1 MKLLRKQRM
10 SNLRLNKIKPQT
22 PISIIVHGANRVGY
36 LTAKTL
42 IDQGCYVV
50 IIDRFN
56 SETKKYLSE
65 LKKSELFDFF
75 DFKGFNSLFKNIKR
89 FDYLFYF
96 LNAKLTKEEFDSK
109 EFLNETKILEETLVN
124 TKKNH
129 GKFSLLTSLSLNR
142 ELANRVNNEKLS
154 TPSPYSNMELQKYCE
169 TLAAEFKDK
178 SNINLRILR
187 LGTVIGGGVERV
199 DNEIL
204 HELLSDSVRKN
215 QITIKGEGLDM
226 HSLIH
231 EADATYG
238 ILKLSFSENTK
249 GEVISLAN
257 KNDYT
262 TLSLA
267 YKLLELNTEAQTIRF
282 VENPEDQFLIQ
293 DLYVPAPY
301 ATKYDW
307 DQQMPLEEA
316 LVEQLQKYYESS
328 NKSWDIDK
336 KGKKKEKEKTVKMGK
351 TKLGGFLSKLF
362 GPVKKAVRQKQE
374 KPFDSKK
381 LFTTLSSS
389 LGVIALTYFVI
400 YPILGTL
407 IGVFLINSSTKALTT
422 SVLDMDQAQSRRNIE
437 KLDRNI
443 NRVSQSVDS
452 MYWIFK
458 VTGQDELY
466 DNSTQLILGA
476 QYTVQ
481 GASELIEAVYPLTE
495 YIRDFQPA
503 LDFQTSTPSTT
514 REYRSYLEEIEKN
527 SYKLEE
533 ASYKIALAS
542 QVINNLNTTV
552 FPHSLQ
558 DKILEIKD
566 IITQLE
572 EGTKSFK
579 EINSF
584 LPDLLGVSGRKR
596 YLILLQNETEIRSTG
611 GWLTSY
617 GIIGI
622 EGGQI
627 RELFVDDIYNA
638 DGTLRVQNKRYTPP
652 RSMSNALEITQWPFS
667 LVNWYP
673 DLSDTL
679 NEAEPFVRDLG
690 KGNTLDGLITI
701 DVTFVQKLLKRW
713 GGIEVPG
720 ETELITSENLHS
732 RIFQMHE
739 EFTPGS
745 TQKTTFLANLANE
758 VVKKILSMNVEEL
771 IEIGDIFESTLNEKH
786 LQATFKNR
794 SAFNF
799 FSTQNWANAM
809 SSDYN
814 NAPIAIDWNWGGN
827 KANLYLDKNHNLII
841 NIKDTDTIDFTYS
854 LTVENSSSS
863 EEYPEGEYINY
874 QRIYVPSGAQVMRVS
889 GIEKNEYTVYREG
902 GFKVIGGWFNVPIKS
917 TNTLEISYRLERID
931 QTSNFPITL
940 QEQNAFFDVNLF
952 KQPGEKR
959 HAYKLD
965 ISYPSTWNL
974 ESSKE
979 LNSISNQLSGRFELN
994 QDLEFPITWR
1004 IPN

>member
-1 MKLLRKQRM
+1 M
-10 SNLRLNKIKPQT
+10 SNLRLNKIKLQT
-22 PISIIVHGANRVGY
+22 PISIIVHGGNRVGY

-42 IDQGCYVV
+42 MEQGCYVV

-75 DFKGFNSLFKNIKR
+75 DFKGFDTLFKNVKR

-96 LNAKLTKEEFDSK
+96 LNSQLSKTEFDSK

-129 GKFSLLTSLSLNR
+129 GKFSLITSLPLNR

-178 SNINLRILR
+178 SNLNLRILR
-187 LGTVIGGGVERV
+187 LGTVIGSGVEKV

-204 HELLSDSVRKN
+204 HNLLSDTVKKS

-226 HSLIH
+226 HSIIH

-282 VENPEDQFLIQ
+282 VENPESQFIVQ
-293 DLYVPAPY
+293 DLYVPAPH
-301 ATKYDW
+301 ATKYGW
-307 DQQMPLEEA
+307 AQQVTLEEA
-316 LVEQLQKYYESS
+316 LVEQIQEYYDSM
-328 NKSWDIDK
+328 NKTWDVEE
-336 KGKKKEKEKTVKMGK
+336 KGQKKEKQKDNTTIGK
-351 TKLGGFLSKLF
+351 TKLGEFFSGLF
-362 GPVKKAVRQKQE
+362 SPVKKAVE
-374 KPFDSKK
+374 KKEKKTFDSKK
-381 LFTTLSSS
+381 FITVLLSS
-389 LGVIALTYFVI
+389 LGILALTYFVI

-407 IGVFLINSSTKALTT
+407 IGVFLINSSTKDLTT
-422 SVLDMDQAQSRRNIE
+422 SVLDMDQVQSRRNIE
-437 KLDRNI
+437 RLDRNI
-443 NRVSQSVDS
+443 TRVAQSVDS
-452 MYWIFK
+452 MYWIFR
-458 VTGQDELY
+458 VTGKNELY

-481 GASELIEAVYPLTE
+481 GAAELIEAVYPLTE
-495 YIRDFQPA
+495 YIRDFEPA

-514 REYRSYLEEIEKN
+514 REYRSYLEEIERN

-533 ASYKIALAS
+533 ASYKISLAS
-542 QVINNLNTTV
+542 QIINNLNTTV
-552 FPHSLQ
+552 FPNSLQ

-566 IITQLE
+566 IISQLQ
-572 EGTKSFK
+572 EGTESFT

-617 GIIGI
+617 GVIGI

-638 DGTLRVQNKRYTPP
+638 DGTLRVQNKRHIPP
-652 RSMSNALEITQWPFS
+652 RSMANALEITQWPFA

-673 DLSDTL
+673 DLLDTL
-679 NEAEPFVRDLG
+679 NEAEPFIRDLG
-690 KGNTLDGLITI
+690 KGNSLDGLITI
-701 DVTFVQKLLKRW
+701 DVTFMQRLLERW

-720 ETELITSENLHS
+720 ETELITSDNLHS
-732 RIFQMHE
+732 KIFEMHE

-745 TQKTTFLANLANE
+745 TRKATFLANLANE
-758 VVKKILSMNVEEL
+758 IVKKILSMDIGEL
-771 IEIGDIFESTLNEKH
+771 IEIGDIFESTLDEKH

-794 SAFNF
+794 DAFNF
-799 FSTQNWANAM
+799 FSSRNWANSM
-809 SSDYN
+809 STEYN
-814 NAPIAIDWNWGGN
+814 SAPITIDWNWGGN
-827 KANLYLDKNHNLII
+827 KANLYLDKNHNLNI
-841 NIKDTDTIDFTYS
+841 NIRDLDTIDFTYS

-863 EEYPEGEYINY
+863 ETYPEGGYVNY
-874 QRIYVPSGAQVMRVS
+874 QRIYIPAEAVILKIDGLKENKYSVFKES
-889 GIEKNEYTVYREG
+889 
-902 GFKVIGGWFNVPIKS
+902 GFKVIGGWFNVPIRS
-917 TNTLEISYRLERID
+917 TETLEISYRIERGQEGIH
-931 QTSNFPITL
+931 FPIVL
-940 QEQNAFFDVNLF
+940 EEQNAFFNVNLF
-952 KQPGEKR
+952 KQPGERR

-974 ESSKE
+974 ESSKG
-979 LNSISNQLSGRFELN
+979 LNSISSQLSGRFELN
-994 QDLEFPITWR
+994 QDLQFPIIWR

>member
-1 MKLLRKQRM
+1 M

-22 PISIIVHGANRVGY
+22 PIAIIVHGGNRVGY

-42 IDQGCYVV
+42 IEQGCYVV

-75 DFKGFNSLFKNIKR
+75 DFKGFNSLFKNVKR

-96 LNAKLTKEEFDSK
+96 LNEKLSKEEFDSK

-124 TKKNH
+124 TKKNN
-129 GKFSLLTSLSLNR
+129 GKFSLITSLSLNR

-178 SNINLRILR
+178 SNLNLRIIR
-187 LGTVIGGGVERV
+187 LGTVIGRGIEKV

-204 HELLSDSVRKN
+204 HNLINDTVRKS
-215 QITIKGEGLDM
+215 QITIKGEGLDI

-257 KNDYT
+257 KNNYT

-267 YKLLELNTEAQTIRF
+267 YKLLELNTEAKTIRF
-282 VENPEDQFLIQ
+282 VENPEGQFLIQ
-293 DLYVPAPY
+293 DLYVPAPP

-307 DQQMPLEEA
+307 AQQVTLEEA
-316 LVEQLQKYYESS
+316 LVEQIQEYYDSA
-328 NKSWDIDK
+328 NKSWEMEE
-336 KGKKKEKEKTVKMGK
+336 GSKKEIAKKSTVTVGK
-351 TKLGGFLSKLF
+351 TKLGEFLSGLLA
-362 GPVKKAVRQKQE
+362 PVKKTFSNKEE
-374 KPFDSKK
+374 KKFNPKK
-381 LFTTLSSS
+381 IFTLILSTLGI
-389 LGVIALTYFVI
+389 LALTYFVI

-407 IGVFLINSSTKALTT
+407 IGLFLINSSTKDLTA
-422 SVLDMDQAQSRRNIE
+422 SVLDMNQVQSKEEIE

-443 NRVSQSVDS
+443 TRVAQSVNN
-452 MYWIFK
+452 MFWIFK
-458 VTGQDELY
+458 ITGQDELY

-481 GASELIEAVYPLTE
+481 GAEELLDAVYPLTK
-495 YIRDFQPA
+495 YVRDFEPA
-503 LDFQTSTPSTT
+503 LDFQGSTPSTT
-514 REYRSYLEEIEKN
+514 REYRTYLEEIDDN

-533 ASYKIALAS
+533 ASYKISLAS
-542 QVINNLNTTV
+542 EIINNLDTTV
-552 FPHSLQ
+552 FPNSLQ

-566 IITQLE
+566 IISQLE
-572 EGTKSFK
+572 EGTQSFS
-579 EINSF
+579 EINAF
-584 LPDLLGVSGRKR
+584 IPDLLGVDGRKR
-596 YLILLQNETEIRSTG
+596 YLIFFQNEGEIRSTG

-638 DGTLRVQNKRYTPP
+638 DGTLRVQNKTYTPP
-652 RSMSNALEITQWPFS
+652 RSMSNALEITQWPFA

-679 NEAEPFVRDLG
+679 TEAEPFIKDLG
-690 KGNTLDGLITI
+690 KGNTLDGLITVN
-701 DVTFVQKLLKRW
+701 VTFVQKLLERW

-720 ETELITSENLHS
+720 ETELVTSENLYPK
-732 RIFQMHE
+732 IFQMHE

-758 VVKKILSMNVEEL
+758 IIKKILSMDISEL
-771 IEIGDIFESTLNEKH
+771 IEMGGVFEESLEEKH
-786 LQATFKNR
+786 LQATFRNR
-794 SAFNF
+794 GAYNF
-799 FSTQNWANAM
+799 FSSRDWANAM
-809 SSDYN
+809 SPEYN
-814 NAPIAIDWNWGGN
+814 DAPIAIDWNWGGN
-827 KANLYLDKNHNLII
+827 KANLYLDKNHTLTVNVR
-841 NIKDTDTIDFTYS
+841 DTDTVDFTYT
-854 LTVENSSSS
+854 LTVENTSSSK
-863 EEYPEGEYINY
+863 EYPEGDYVNY
-874 QRIYVPSGAQVMRVS
+874 QRIYIPPEAKVLKISGF
-889 GIEKNEYTVYREG
+889 ENDEYTTYRES
-902 GFKVIGGWFNVPIKS
+902 GFKIIGGWFNIPIE
-917 TNTLEISYRLERID
+917 TTENITVSYRVERGGEG
-931 QTSNFPITL
+931 SNFPITL
-940 QEQNAFFDVNLF
+940 QEENAFFNLNLF

-974 ESSKE
+974 ESSPG
-979 LNSISNQLSGRFELN
+979 LSSISSQLSGRFELS
-994 QDLEFPITWR
+994 QDLEYPIIWR

>member
-1 MKLLRKQRM
+1 M
-10 SNLRLNKIKPQT
+10 
-22 PISIIVHGANRVGY
+22 
-36 LTAKTL
+36 
-42 IDQGCYVV
+42 
-50 IIDRFN
+50 
-56 SETKKYLSE
+56 
-65 LKKSELFDFF
+65 FDFF
-75 DFKGFNSLFKNIKR
+75 DFKGFNTLFKNVKR

-96 LNAKLTKEEFDSK
+96 LNNQLAKEEFDSR
-109 EFLNETKILEETLVN
+109 EFLSETKILEETLVN

-129 GKFSLLTSLSLNR
+129 GKFSLITSLALNR

-178 SNINLRILR
+178 SNLNLRILR
-187 LGTVIGGGVERV
+187 LGTVIGGGVEKV

-204 HELLSDSVRKN
+204 HNLLSDTVKKS

-238 ILKLSFSENTK
+238 ILKLSFSDNTK

-282 VENPEDQFLIQ
+282 VENPESQFIVQ
-293 DLYVPAPY
+293 DLYVPAPHS
-301 ATKYDW
+301 TKYGW
-307 DQQMPLEEA
+307 AQQVTLEEA
-316 LVEQLQKYYESS
+316 LVEQIQGYYDST
-328 NKSWDIDK
+328 NKTWDIEEK
-336 KGKKKEKEKTVKMGK
+336 EQKKKKQRDNTTVGK
-351 TKLGGFLSKLF
+351 TKLGEFLYGLF
-362 GPVKKAVRQKQE
+362 NPVKKVIE
-374 KPFDSKK
+374 KKEEKK
-381 LFTTLSSS
+381 FNPKKFFTILLSS
-389 LGVIALTYFVI
+389 LAILALTYFLI
-400 YPILGTL
+400 DPIFGTL
-407 IGVFLINSSTKALTT
+407 IGVFLINSSTQDLTT
-422 SVLDMDQAQSRRNIE
+422 SILDMDQTQSRRNIE
-437 KLDRNI
+437 RLDRNI
-443 NRVSQSVDS
+443 NRVSQSVES

-458 VTGQDELY
+458 VTGKDELY

-481 GASELIEAVYPLTE
+481 GAGELIEAVYPLTE
-495 YIRDFQPA
+495 YIRDFEPA
-503 LDFQTSTPSTT
+503 LDFQTSTPTTT
-514 REYRSYLEEIEKN
+514 REYRTYLEEIERN

-533 ASYKIALAS
+533 ASYKISLAS
-542 QVINNLNTTV
+542 QIVNNLNTTV
-552 FPHSLQ
+552 FPNFLQ

-566 IITQLE
+566 IISQLQ
-572 EGTKSFK
+572 EGTRSFT

-617 GIIGI
+617 GVIGI

-638 DGTLRVQNKRYTPP
+638 DGTLRVQNKSYIPP
-652 RSMSNALEITQWPFS
+652 RSMSNALEITQWPFA

-673 DLSDTL
+673 DLKDTL
-679 NEAEPFVRDLG
+679 NEAEPFIRDLG
-690 KGNTLDGLITI
+690 KGNSIDGLITI
-701 DVTFVQKLLKRW
+701 DVTFVQRLLERW

-720 ETELITSENLHS
+720 ETELVTSNNLHAK
-732 RIFQMHE
+732 IFEMHE

-745 TQKTTFLANLANE
+745 TRKATFLANLANE
-758 VVKKILSMNVEEL
+758 IVKKILSMNVQEL
-771 IEIGDIFESTLNEKH
+771 IGIGDIFENTLNEKH
-786 LQATFKNR
+786 LQATFKNND
-794 SAFNF
+794 AFNF
-799 FSTQNWANAM
+799 FSARNWANSM
-809 SSDYN
+809 SSDYD

-827 KANLYLDKNHNLII
+827 KANLYLDKNHNLSI
-841 NIKDTDTIDFTYS
+841 NVRDLDTIEFAYS
-854 LTVENSSSS
+854 LTVENSSTS
-863 EEYPEGEYINY
+863 ETYPEGEYINY
-874 QRIYVPSGAQVMRVS
+874 QRVYIPAEAKILRISGLEENDYSVF
-889 GIEKNEYTVYREG
+889 RES
-902 GFKVIGGWFNVPIKS
+902 GFKVIGGWFNVPIGS
-917 TNTLEISYRLERID
+917 TETLEISYRIERGG
-931 QTSNFPITL
+931 QGSSFPIIL
-940 QEQNAFFDVNLF
+940 EEQNAFFNVNLF

-974 ESSKE
+974 ESSKG

-994 QDLEFPITWR
+994 QDLEFPIIWR
-1004 IPN
+1004 VPN

>member
-1 MKLLRKQRM
+1 M
-10 SNLRLNKIKPQT
+10 SNLRFNKIKPQT
-22 PISIIVHGANRVGY
+22 PVSIIVHGGNRVGY

-42 IDQGCYVV
+42 IEQGSYVV

-75 DFKGFNSLFKNIKR
+75 DFKGFNSVFKNIKR

-96 LNAKLTKEEFDSK
+96 LNSKLEKEEFDSK
-109 EFLNETKILEETLVN
+109 GFLNETKILEDTLVN

-129 GKFSLLTSLSLNR
+129 GKFSLITSLALNR

-154 TPSPYSNMELQKYCE
+154 TPSPYSNIELQKYCE

-178 SNINLRILR
+178 SDINLRILR
-187 LGTVIGGGVERV
+187 LGTVIGSGVEEV

-204 HELLSDSVRKN
+204 HNLLSDSVKKN
-215 QITIKGEGLDM
+215 QITIKGEGLDI

-238 ILKLSFSENTK
+238 ILKLSFSDNTK

-282 VENPEDQFLIQ
+282 VEDPEDKFLIQ
-293 DLYVPAPY
+293 DLYVPAPH
-301 ATKYDW
+301 ASKYGW
-307 DQQMPLEEA
+307 IQQVSLEEG
-316 LVEQLQKYYESS
+316 LIEQIQKYYESS
-328 NKSWDIDK
+328 NRSWDIDK
-336 KGKKKEKEKTVKMGK
+336 KAEKRKKKKSTVTVGK
-351 TKLGGFLSKLF
+351 TKLGEFLSGLF
-362 GPVKKAVRQKQE
+362 SPVKRAVR
-374 KPFDSKK
+374 KK
-381 LFTTLSSS
+381 EGKSFSVKKFFTILLSS
-389 LGVIALTYFVI
+389 LGVLALTYFII

-407 IGVFLINSSTKALTT
+407 IGVFLINTSTKDLTT
-422 SVLDMDQAQSRRNIE
+422 SVLDMDQDQSRKNVER
-437 KLDRNI
+437 LDRNI
-443 NRVSQSVDS
+443 SRVSQSVDS

-458 VTGQDELY
+458 LTGQNELY

-476 QYTVQ
+476 QYTTQ
-481 GASELIEAVYPLTE
+481 GAAELIEAVYPLTE
-495 YIRDFQPA
+495 YIKDFEPA
-503 LDFQTSTPSTT
+503 LDFQTATPSTT

-527 SYKLEE
+527 NYKLEE

-542 QVINNLNTTV
+542 QIVNNLNTTV
-552 FPHSLQ
+552 FPGVLQ
-558 DKILEIKD
+558 DKILEVKD
-566 IITQLE
+566 IISQLE
-572 EGTKSFK
+572 EGTESFR

-584 LPDLLGVSGRKR
+584 LPDLLGVSERKR
-596 YLILLQNETEIRSTG
+596 YLVFLQNEAEIRSTG

-617 GIIGI
+617 GVIGI

-652 RSMSNALEITQWPFS
+652 RSMSGALEITNWPFA

-673 DLSDTL
+673 DLLDTL
-679 NEAEPFVRDLG
+679 NEAEPFVKDLG
-690 KGNTLDGLITI
+690 KGNTVDGLITI
-701 DVTFVQKLLKRW
+701 DVTFIQKLLKEW

-720 ETELITSENLHS
+720 ETELITSDNLHS
-732 RIFQMHE
+732 KIFQMHE
-739 EFTPGS
+739 EFVPGS

-758 VVKKILSMNVEEL
+758 VVKKILSMNIGEL
-771 IEIGDIFESTLNEKH
+771 IELSDVFESSLNEKH

-799 FSTQNWANAM
+799 FSTRNWANSM
-809 SSDYN
+809 SLKYN
-814 NAPIAIDWNWGGN
+814 TAPIAIDWNWGGN
-827 KANLYLDKNHNLII
+827 KANLYLDKNHNLTVS
-841 NIKDTDTIDFTYS
+841 IKDLDTIDFTYS
-854 LTVENSSSS
+854 LTVENSSTS
-863 EEYPEGEYINY
+863 EEYPEGNYINY
-874 QRIYVPSGAQVMRVS
+874 QRIYIPSGAKILRINGM
-889 GIEKNEYTVYREG
+889 EENEYSVYREG

-917 TNTLEISYRLERID
+917 TNTLDISYRIERGE
-931 QTSNFPITL
+931 QETNFPITL
-940 QEQNAFFDVNLF
+940 QEQNAFLDINLF

-965 ISYPSTWNL
+965 ITYPSTWNL
-974 ESSKE
+974 ESSKG

-994 QDLEFPITWR
+994 QDLSFPIIWR